1 MFIKQLNLVQF
12 KNYSEATLEL
22 IDGINC
28 FVGHNGAGKTNILDA
43 VYYSSMCR
51 SYLNPIDSQ
60 NIAFDDNFFI
70 IQAQWSKADKE
81 ADIYCGVKRGQK
93 KVFKKNKV
101 DYEKLADHIGQFPTV
116 MVSPY
121 DTDLISEGSEVRR
134 KWMDGIISQYDR
146 AYLDALIRYNA
157 ILDQRNAL
165 LKNSARSGLFELES
179 LEIWDEQ
186 LVQVGQKIHDK
197 RKQFIEKFTPLLQ
210 RYFTEIARSD
220 EQIGFVYRSQLIDDD
235 FPNLL
240 TRSREKDRVLG
251 YTTAGTH
258 KDDLIFELHGHPIKK
273 VGSQGQ
279 QKSFLI
285 ALKLAQF
292 DELTIALG
300 IKPVLLLDDIFDK
313 LDNERVTQL
322 MRLVSEHKFGQ
333 VLVTDTDPE
342 RVKAVFAKIDVPMRL
357 FHVESG
363 KVLCDNEAF
372 LDVPLNVGQK
382 IEQE

>member
-1 MFIKQLNLVQF
+1 MFLKHLNLVQF
-12 KNYSEATLEL
+12 KNYNETTIEF

-60 NIAFDDNFFI
+60 NINFDESFFI
-70 IQAQWSKADKE
+70 IQSLWSKWEKE
-81 ADIYCGVKRGQK
+81 DEIYCGVKRGQK

-146 AYLDALIRYNA
+146 VYLDALIRYNA
-157 ILDQRNAL
+157 ILEQRNAL
-165 LKNSARSGLFELES
+165 LKNAAKSGLFDPES
-179 LEIWDEQ
+179 LEVWDEQ
-186 LVQVGQKIHDK
+186 LVERAEVIYKK
-197 RKQFIEKFTPLLQ
+197 RKNFIEKFTPLLQ
-210 RYFTEIARSD
+210 HYFCEIARSD
-220 EQIGFVYRSQLIDDD
+220 EQIDFVYKSQLDESNFAD
-235 FPNLL
+235 LL
-240 TRSREKDRVLG
+240 KQNEDRDKIIG
-251 YTTAGTH
+251 YTTTGIH
-258 KDDLIFELHGHPIKK
+258 KDDLVFQLHGHPIKK

-292 DELTIALG
+292 DELTLTLG
-300 IKPVLLLDDIFDK
+300 VKPVLLLDDVFDK

-322 MRLVSEHKFGQ
+322 MKLVSEHKFGQ
-333 VLVTDTDPE
+333 VLVTDTDEE
-342 RVKAVFAKIDVPMRL
+342 RVRAIFAKIDVPMRL

-363 KVLCDNEAF
+363 KVICH
-372 LDVPLNVGQK
+372 
-382 IEQE
+382 EQETTY